1 MTVNGES
8 IQETTLLAFDFGT
21 KRIGVAV
28 GNTLVRIAHPLI
40 TIDTELT
47 EKRFMTI
54 AQLLDT
60 WKPNLLLVGL
70 PMHSDGTPHELT
82 RLCQRFARRLQ
93 GRFGV
98 EVVLYDERYTS
109 KTASVA
115 LREAGITGRNQKAML
130 DQVAAQHILQSYLDE
145 QYVIA
150 RR

>member
-1 MTVNGES
+1 MTLMSEPV
-8 IQETTLLAFDFGT
+8 QEVTLLAFDFGT

-28 GNTLVRIAHPLI
+28 GNTLVRIAHPLV
-40 TIDTELT
+40 TINTEVT

-54 AQLLDT
+54 AQLIDT
-60 WKPNLLLVGL
+60 WKPNKLLVGL

-82 RLCQRFARRLQ
+82 RLCQRFARRLH

-98 EVVLYDERYTS
+98 DVVLCDERYTS

-115 LREAGITGRNQKAML
+115 LREAGITGRNQKSML

>member
-8 IQETTLLAFDFGT
+8 IQEATLLAFDFGT

>member
-1 MTVNGES
+1 MIVMSES
-8 IQETTLLAFDFGT
+8 IQEVTLLAFDFGT

-40 TIDTELT
+40 TIDTEVT

-60 WKPNLLLVGL
+60 WKPDVLLVGL

-98 EVVLYDERYTS
+98 DVVLCDERYTS